1 MALIECS
8 NCKKKYSDSVS
19 NCIHCGNPTPSF
31 QISLSLNNTHNCP
44 HPDTPV
50 EVETK
55 SDEQPDVTTKF
66 FDLSTEYMIDL
77 EEEFLNQ
84 NEWALKYEQSRR
96 ANALFR
102 KSCMICFAAGLVS
115 FLLLIF
121 CAFLVANVA
130 MLKIVLIWNLVLLTV
145 GIIGTVFFFIRG
157 IRLYT
162 CKKSEERT
170 KQYQKWLKEQKN
182 IIMEE

>member
-8 NCKKKYSDSVS
+8 NCKKKYSDSIS

-31 QISLSLNNTHNCP
+31 HINVPLNNTNDC
-44 HPDTPV
+44 TPKN
-50 EVETK
+50 EPTEAET
-55 SDEQPDVTTKF
+55 E
-66 FDLSTEYMIDL
+66 STEEPKVKTRFYDL
-77 EEEFLNQ
+77 PPELVIEFQEEFFKQ
-84 NEWALKYEQSRR
+84 SDWALKYEQKIR

-102 KSCMICFAAGLVS
+102 KTCMICLGTSIVS

-121 CAFLVANVA
+121 CAFLIANVA
-130 MLKIVLIWNLVLLTV
+130 ILEVVLIWNFILLAV

-162 CKKSEERT
+162 NPKADESSR
-170 KQYQKWLKEQKN
+170 QFQKWLKKEKN
-182 IIMEE
+182 IV